1 MGGPSIP
8 IMQKIYTVLQVVA
21 GVVAAGFVVSAVV
34 IWTGVPVSA
43 AIHTRNAGLAL
54 AGVFAIPCLA
64 FWLAAKLGTA
74 KALVFHTLSRR
85 GNLALF
91 VCFAAWMVAGLY
103 SYPYAPIV
111 MRDGA
116 LQDKQG
122 RKYSFP
128 EYERFVRWES
138 SFAMLGASVFVGALA
153 SLPGGGMKVGKGA
166 RR

>member
-1 MGGPSIP
+1 M
-8 IMQKIYTVLQVVA
+8 
-21 GVVAAGFVVSAVV
+21 
-34 IWTGVPVSA
+34 
-43 AIHTRNAGLAL
+43 
-54 AGVFAIPCLA
+54 FAIPCLA
-64 FWLAAKLGTA
+64 FWLAAKLGNT

-85 GNLALF
+85 GHLALF

-111 MRDGA
+111 MRDGE
-116 LQDKQG
+116 LQDKHG